1 MDDMTKVLTHW
12 DADGIV
18 SGSKALQVL
27 EAPVYVPRIGSWS
40 FEAVPKE
47 ALGDVLYVLDYSMP
61 YEDWAKLCSSVKDL
75 IVIDHHA
82 APRPPCGKVTNPAL
96 EGRAPPSASV
106 VVSDYFNLPYDWR
119 DAVAIAGDLHDPRGD
134 PLWEAIVKKEGI
146 RGEETIEA
154 AALLN
159 SCYKLLDY
167 NCIIEYTK
175 KLRYMTLREL
185 LNDERLLKKREE
197 VRRVLEEL
205 VSSAECVKKDDRKVC
220 VVKDDRGIIMIS
232 SLWKRLKDE
241 GETVVVALGR
251 ERARVYC
258 RGGEY
263 DYTSLIKMLR
273 GLGVKEVG
281 GKKVVC
287 SANLDRHELPKVL
300 KALGIE
306 ISF

>member
-1 MDDMTKVLTHW
+1 VLTHW

-18 SGSKALQVL
+18 SGSKVLQVL
-27 EAPVYVPRIGSWS
+27 DARVYVPRIGSWS
-40 FEAVPKE
+40 FDAVPKE

-61 YEDWAKLCSSVKDL
+61 YEDWAKLCSSVEDL
-75 IVIDHHA
+75 VVIDHHA
-82 APRPPCGKVTNPAL
+82 APRPPCGKVINPAL

-167 NCIIEYTK
+167 DCIIEYTK
-175 KLRYMTLREL
+175 KLKYMTLQEL
-185 LNDERLLKKREE
+185 LNDEELLKKREE
-197 VRRVLEEL
+197 VRRTLEEL
-205 VSSAECVKKDDRKVC
+205 VNSAECVKKRGRKVC
-220 VVKDDRGIIMIS
+220 VIRDDRGIIMIS
-232 SLWKRLKDE
+232 SLWKKLRDE
-241 GETVVVALGR
+241 GETVIVALGKDK
-251 ERARVYC
+251 ARVYC
-258 RGGEY
+258 RGGDY
-263 DYTSLIKMLR
+263 DYTSLIETLR
-273 GLGVKEVG
+273 GLGLKEVG

-287 SANLDRHELPKVL
+287 SANLNYRELAKAL
-300 KALGIE
+300 EALGIE
-306 ISF
+306 INF